1 MTRTLLNACCL
12 TLQRLS
18 LSVWVGAA
26 ILFVITSVAEQ
37 VAPQFTP
44 VIRDQL
50 ATIRF
55 PWYYRMCAMCLGLGF
70 AASLGVVVTTRGPRR
85 GAALILVL
93 VLTSVVIV
101 MLDYHSVYRPLLSEI
116 TPPGKPRSP
125 EFVVLHERSRR
136 INVVHVGLAAVAATL
151 ACSARG
157 SRT

>member
-1 MTRTLLNACCL
+1 MTRPLINACCL
-12 TLQRLS
+12 TLQRLV

-37 VAPQFTP
+37 VAPEFTS

-50 ATIRF
+50 AAIRF
-55 PWYYRMCAMCLGLGF
+55 PWYYRMCAMCLGIGF
-70 AASLGVVVTTRGPRR
+70 AVSLGVVVTTRGPRR
-85 GAALILVL
+85 GPALILAL
-93 VLTSVVIV
+93 VLTSAVIAV
-101 MLDYHSVYRPLLSEI
+101 IDYRSVYSPLLLEI

-125 EFVVLHERSRR
+125 EFAVLHERSRR